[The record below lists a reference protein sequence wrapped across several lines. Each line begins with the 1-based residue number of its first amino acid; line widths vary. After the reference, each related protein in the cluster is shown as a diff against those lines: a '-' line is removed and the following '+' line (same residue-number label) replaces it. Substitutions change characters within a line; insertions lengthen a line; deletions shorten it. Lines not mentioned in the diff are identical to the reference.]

1 MGNFVMRAKALRK
14 AISLAMSAVELD
26 AEDIAVVADALDSW
40 EPSGKHKKG
49 ELAKDGG
56 TVYVCSKNVNK
67 SDIRP
72 SEDSEHWT
80 AVLSGSTA
88 PTWESGAKYKRG
100 DQVAWPA
107 GGTVWICQKNNTKEE
122 PGTGGDWEAA

>member
-1 MGNFVMRAKALRK
+1 MGNFVKRAKAMRK
-14 AISLAMSAVELD
+14 AISITMSAVELD
-26 AEDIAVVADALDSW
+26 AGDIAVVADAVGSW
-40 EPSGKHKKG
+40 EPNGKYKKG

-56 TVYVCSKNVNK
+56 TVYVCAKNVNK
-67 SDIRP
+67 SDVRP

-80 AVLSGSTA
+80 AALSGSAA
-88 PTWESGAKYKRG
+88 PTWDPGAKYKRG

-107 GGTVWICQKNNTKEE
+107 GGTVWICRKNSTKEE